1 VLGQTISHYHI
12 VEKLGGG
19 GMGVVYGAEDTRLQR
34 RVALKFLP
42 DEMAKDPR
50 VLQRFQREARAASQ
64 LNHPNICT
72 IHDIDDNNGHPFI
85 VMERLEGESL
95 KQRLRGK
102 PLELDEILDIAIHVA
117 DALAASHEKGIIHR
131 DIKPANIFITKS
143 GQTKVLDFG
152 LAKVAREPLGGN
164 DAAFEDSLT
173 QLGVIPG
180 TAVYMSP
187 EQARSEELDARSDIF
202 SFGVVL
208 YEMAAGKKP
217 FAGANIVTTLDA
229 VLNQKPVSPLTLNPS
244 LPVELEGII
253 GKAMEKDR
261 SKRYQSAA
269 EMKADLLHLKKET
282 ESGLTRT
289 SLRNFSP
296 IKSSTRTFQHSSTPQ
311 KYLLLAMALL
321 LLTVLVSVGTW
332 WFRHRGPGAST
343 GARNTIAV
351 LPLQNRSNA
360 EDAQEVDYLRF
371 ALAEEISN
379 VLMGTRSLDVRP
391 TASTLKY
398 SAGDID
404 PQQAGRQLRVST
416 VLTGSYRQQGKRLFV
431 NIEASDVNTN
441 RLIWHDALNVPAD
454 DLIAMKTQLAAKM
467 RQGLLPQLGA
477 ADGFVEG
484 GTKPKDQAAYDLYL
498 RSLAISR
505 DPDPNKS
512 AITIL
517 EEAVERDPTYA
528 PYWGALG
535 LRYYYFG
542 AYSNGGEATFKR
554 SDEAYRHALSLDPN
568 LNSASALL
576 VLHMAERGD
585 TKAAYER
592 GQELVK
598 RRPESAES
606 HFALS
611 YALRYA
617 GMLPQA
623 TQQCDVAFALDSGN
637 FEFRSCAWA
646 FLESGKPE
654 RAMDFIRLDSGSEW
668 ADYLTISALVR
679 EGKIDQARIAV
690 KKGSANP
697 FEHRELIEACL
708 QPTAANLD
716 AMAQSAEASVAA
728 EPDPERRYYEGAIF
742 AYCGKTD
749 AATRL
754 IKSAIDQNYCA
765 VSALQ
770 FDPLLAK
777 LRSTRSFSEL
787 QAAAQKCQTKF
798 MESVKQ
804 PVKQ

>member
-1 VLGQTISHYHI
+1 MLDQTISHYHI
-12 VEKLGGG
+12 TEKLGGG

-50 VLQRFQREARAASQ
+50 VLQRFRREARAASQ

-152 LAKVAREPLGGN
+152 LAKVAREPLGSN

-296 IKSSTRTFQHSSTPQ
+296 LKSSTRTFQHSSTPQ
-311 KYLLLAMALL
+311 KYLLLAMALV
-321 LLTVLVSVGTW
+321 LLTVLVSVGAW
-332 WFRHRGPGAST
+332 WYKHRGPGAST

-351 LPLQNRSNA
+351 LPLQNKSDA
-360 EDAQEVDYLRF
+360 EDLDYLRF
-371 ALAEEISN
+371 ALADEISN
-379 VLMGTRSLDVRP
+379 VLTGTRSLDVRP
-391 TASTLKY
+391 TNNTGKS
-398 SAGDID
+398 SAADID
-404 PQQAGRQLRVST
+404 PLQAGRKLRVST
-416 VLTGSYRQQGKRLFV
+416 VLTGHYLLQGKRLLV
-431 NIEASDVNTN
+431 TLEAIDVSSN
-441 RLIWHDALNVPAD
+441 RLIWQTTVSAPSQ
-454 DLIAMKTQLAAKM
+454 DLISVQNQLAAKM

-477 ADGFVEG
+477 ADGFIEA
-484 GTKPKDQAAYDLYL
+484 GTKPKNQDAYDLYM
-498 RSLAISR
+498 RSLAISH
-505 DPDPNKS
+505 DAGPNKS
-512 AITIL
+512 AIGIL
-517 EEAVERDPTYA
+517 EEAVNMDSSYA
-528 PYWGALG
+528 PAWEALG
-535 LRYYYFG
+535 LRYYYYA
-542 AYSNGGEATFKR
+542 AYSSGGNAMFQR
-554 SDEAYRHALSLDPN
+554 SDEAYRHALTLDPN
-568 LNSASALL
+568 LNSASAHLI
-576 VLHMAERGD
+576 LHMAERGEVG
-585 TKAAYER
+585 AAYA
-592 GQELVK
+592 GAKDLVR
-598 RRPESAES
+598 RRPGWAEA
-606 HFALS
+606 HFTLS
-611 YALRYA
+611 YVFRYA

-623 TQQCDVAFALDSGN
+623 THECDVALALDGGN
-637 FEFRSCAWA
+637 YEFRSCAWA
-646 FLESGKPE
+646 FLELGRTQ
-654 RAMDFIRLDSGSEW
+654 RAMDFARLDAGSEW
-668 ADYLTISALVR
+668 AAYITFSSLLR
-679 EGKIDQARIAV
+679 EGKIEQARAAV
-690 KKGSANP
+690 KNISANP
-697 FEHRELIEACL
+697 FDRRDFLEACM
-708 QPTAANLD
+708 QPKTPVDFEAIARKTETAVLT
-716 AMAQSAEASVAA
+716 EA
-728 EPDPERRYYEGAIF
+728 DPETRYYQGAAM
-742 AYCGKTD
+742 AYCGETD
-749 AATRL
+749 EAIRL
-754 IKSAIDQNYCA
+754 INSAIWQNYCA

-770 FDPLLAK
+770 SDPLLAT
-777 LRSTRSFSEL
+777 LRRTAAFPQL
-787 QAAAQKCQTKF
+787 LTAAQQCQTKVL
-798 MESVKQ
+798 ESVKQ
-804 PVKQ
+804 PVTQ